1 MSDILNELNKSAN
14 LALNSKSTQ
23 ESMKHLAKAFA
34 LFSKETTRLEN
45 ANVRLL
51 NRFNKINSQLERV
64 ENEIRKKIS
73 DLDATELYLNNI
85 IKNISQGIIYIDL
98 TGVITTY
105 SEKAQNILEIDEK
118 KVLFNKYI
126 DNFRDDFFGFSM
138 KNALNF
144 SIFPKTSY
152 ITIKTLN
159 LKKTVKITTSLIS
172 ASSKTHR
179 GIILFLNDVTD
190 LQKLQS
196 QANRN
201 DRLNQIGKITTSIA
215 HEIKNPLSSIRGFAS
230 LLFKDLENSKP
241 LQALVTYILDAT
253 KALERITNNV
263 LEYTRE
269 VVLDIKSINVAAM
282 IKDIVKSIKI
292 DESFSKNVKIDL
304 NLATSSC
311 VIPADK
317 DLLRSAILNI
327 IINAYQ
333 AMDDKGY
340 LSISIFKNISSI
352 SINISDTGEGIEK
365 KDLENIFT
373 PFFTT
378 KQRGNGL
385 GLPQAFK
392 IISAHLGSLDVR
404 SILNKGTT
412 FTITLPNERK

>member
-51 NRFNKINSQLERV
+51 NRFNKINYQLERV
-64 ENEIRKKIS
+64 ENEMRNKIS

-85 IKNISQGIIYIDL
+85 LKNISQGILYIDL
-98 TGVITTY
+98 TGIVTTY
-105 SEKAQNILEIDEK
+105 NEKAQNILEIDEK
-118 KVLFNKYI
+118 TLLFNKYL
-126 DNFRDDFFGFSM
+126 DNFRDDFFGFSI

-144 SIFPKTSY
+144 AMFPKTSY
-152 ITIKTLN
+152 ITIKTKN
-159 LKKTVKITTSLIS
+159 LKKIIKITTSLVS

-179 GIILFLNDVTD
+179 GIILLLKDVTD
-190 LQKLQS
+190 LQKLQT

-201 DRLNQIGKITTSIA
+201 DRLSQIGQITTSIA

-230 LLFKDLENSKP
+230 LLYKDLENSKP
-241 LQALVTYILDAT
+241 LQDLVTYILDAT
-253 KALERITNNV
+253 KALERVTNNV
-263 LEYTRE
+263 LAYTRE
-269 VVLDIKSINVAAM
+269 VVLDIESIDISSM
-282 IKDIVKSIKI
+282 IKEIVKSIKI
-292 DESFSKNVKIDL
+292 DESFSENVKINL
-304 NLATSSC
+304 SLATSSYF
-311 VIPADK
+311 IPADK
-317 DLLRSAILNI
+317 DLLKSAILNL

-333 AMDDKGY
+333 AMDEGGY
-340 LSISIFKNISSI
+340 LSISILKNISSI

-365 KDLENIFT
+365 KDLDNIFT

-385 GLPQAFK
+385 GLPQAYK
-392 IISAHLGSLDVR
+392 IILAHLGLLEVR
-404 SILNKGTT
+404 SIVNKGTT